1 MGKKRERNSHPKGEA
16 EESLFELSEISKN
29 VSLAVDTFRG
39 KVHVEWDPQGAVTSL
54 GQLAFFVEFLKQGD
68 LFDPW
73 VEDFPVEF
81 VSPNAPRKRD
91 ILGTMLLSVL
101 SGYNRYS
108 HITALR
114 ADGVNPDL
122 LGMTK
127 VVSEDS
133 MRRTMLSV
141 VEERGMDWLHKH
153 LRRCY
158 TPLLTEAWILDVD
171 TTVKVLYGKQEGAVV
186 GYNPHK
192 PGRPS
197 HTYHTFMMA
206 NLRIILDVEVQ
217 PGNQMASSYTSPD
230 LFAFLDQTPRAY
242 WPQFI
247 RGDSGFGTDGVMTEA
262 ETRGLHYLFKLR
274 ASKLVKELV
283 LRVSQNN
290 EWQFAGLGFDAQEAS
305 IKLTGWKQS
314 RRVVVVRK
322 KVLKEQ
328 FVLSTEND
336 AGQMEIHF
344 AEIKGKMPAYEY
356 SVLITSLPD
365 DVMAIAQHYR
375 DRADCENV
383 FDEMKNQWGWAG
395 FTTHDMKRCRL
406 MAKTIA
412 LIYNW
417 WSLFVRLAE
426 PSYHLEAITSR
437 PLLLHA
443 VAKQTSHSGQTRVT
457 ITSTHGKRE
466 TVERLLA
473 RVVAFFEELKSTAE
487 QLTGEQRWLRILSK
501 AMEGYLRGRLLKPP
515 DFLPAP
521 A

>member
-1 MGKKRERNSHPKGEA
+1 MGTKRKRNVHPKGEP
-16 EESLFELSEISKN
+16 ENPSFELSKISKN
-29 VSLAVDTFRG
+29 MGLAVDTFRG

-73 VEDFPVEF
+73 VDDFPIEF

-91 ILGTMLLSVL
+91 ILGTILLSVL
-101 SGYNRYS
+101 SGYNRYA

-114 ADGVNPDL
+114 ADGINPDL

-133 MRRTMLSV
+133 MRRGMKSV
-141 VEERGMDWLHKH
+141 DEGRGIDWLRKH
-153 LRRCY
+153 LSRCY
-158 TPLLTEAWILDVD
+158 RPLMTEDWILDID

-186 GYNPHK
+186 GYNPRK

-206 NLRIILDVEVQ
+206 NVRMILDVEVQ

-230 LFAFLDQTPRAY
+230 LFALLDQTPRAC

-262 ETRGLHYLFKLR
+262 ETRGVPYLFKLR
-274 ASKLVKELV
+274 GSKLVKELI

-290 EWQFAGLGFDAQEAS
+290 DWECAGWGFDAQEAS
-305 IKLTGWKQS
+305 IKLTGWKES
-314 RRVVVVRK
+314 RRVVVMRK
-322 KVLKEQ
+322 KISKESLA
-328 FVLSTEND
+328 LSVENE

-344 AEIKGKMPAYEY
+344 AEIKGKMTAYEY

-395 FTTHDMKRCRL
+395 FTTSDMKRCRL
-406 MAKTIA
+406 MAKIIA

-426 PSYHLEAITSR
+426 PRHHLEAITSR

-473 RVVAFFEELKSTAE
+473 RIVGFFEELRATAE
-487 QLTGEQRWLRILSK
+487 QLTGEERWLRILSK
-501 AMEGYLRGRLLKPP
+501 AMEYYLKGRLLKPP
-515 DFLPAP
+515 NFLPAP